1 MSQAQ
6 KAIRE
11 SIAKVIGLKQTLRAI
26 QQNKIGAVYLAND
39 IEDHIVR
46 KITES
51 CRENAIPIYTAEL
64 GQKELGRLCQIE
76 VGAAVVGLMKM

>member
-11 SIAKVIGLKQTLRAI
+11 CSAKIIGLKQTLRAI

-51 CRENAIPIYTAEL
+51 CRENAIPILSAEL
-64 GQKELGRLCQIE
+64 NQKELGRLCQIE
-76 VGAAVVGLMKM
+76 VGAAVIGLMKM

>member
-11 SIAKVIGLKQTLRAI
+11 SSAKIIGLKQTLRAI
-26 QQNKIGAVYLAND
+26 QQNKISAVYLAND

-46 KITES
+46 KITEL
-51 CRENAIPIYTAEL
+51 CRENAIPILAAEL
-64 GQKELGRLCQIE
+64 SQKELGRLCQIE
-76 VGAAVVGLMKM
+76 VGAAVVGIMK